1 MVVARTLFSV
11 SAILII
17 IITLFVH
24 VNAVQETGEL
34 KTESS
39 RNTLL
44 ADYESHEHAVK
55 DPEGIAAMVDIFHY
69 ISPPPPLSIDFV
81 IPSLPQ
87 PSDLLL
93 LSRVFLASIGDGD
106 IDKTREWRRLRRRRS
121 IVLFR
126 DKLLLMAAEDYD

>member
-55 DPEGIAAMVDIFHY
+55 EPEGIAAMVDICLCMT
-69 ISPPPPLSIDFV
+69 LSIMV
-81 IPSLPQ
+81 IWSN
-87 PSDLLL
+87 
-93 LSRVFLASIGDGD
+93 VSI
-106 IDKTREWRRLRRRRS
+106 I
-121 IVLFR
+121 
-126 DKLLLMAAEDYD
+126 

>member
-55 DPEGIAAMVDIFHY
+55 DPEGIAAM
-69 ISPPPPLSIDFV
+69 IDM
-81 IPSLPQ
+81 
-87 PSDLLL
+87 
-93 LSRVFLASIGDGD
+93 ASIGDGD